1 MRNILSLLAGGFL
14 FILAACQPAGP
25 AANTEAASDSSA
37 LAGTG
42 EGTPFVL
49 DIPRCKVSWTASKP
63 TGTHHGIV
71 PVKAGGF
78 TLSGDQ
84 ITGGTIVLN
93 MAGIEVHDLE
103 GEYRQKLEA
112 HLRGTVAGKE
122 GDFFNTNQ
130 FPDATFRIGQS
141 APLSG
146 DPNHNQ
152 LVQGELTIKDI
163 TRPVAFKAMIDA
175 SAGSAV
181 KITTEPF
188 TLDRTEWG
196 IRFKSKKFFD
206 DLKDDFI
213 DDEFTLRLEI
223 GALQKKG

>member
-1 MRNILSLLAGGFL
+1 MRNILPLLAGGFL
-14 FILAACQPAGP
+14 AILMACQPTGN
-25 AANTEAASDSSA
+25 ANSAETVSDSSA

-42 EGTPFVL
+42 EGTPFML
-49 DIPRCKVSWTASKP
+49 DIPRCKVSWTATKP
-63 TGTHHGIV
+63 TGSHYGIV
-71 PVKAGGF
+71 PVQAGGF

-84 ITGGTIVLN
+84 ITGGTIEIN

-103 GEYRQKLEA
+103 GEYRAKLEA
-112 HLRGTVAGKE
+112 HLRGTTAGKE

-130 FPDATFRIGQS
+130 YPIATFRIGQS

-146 DPNHNQ
+146 DPNNNQ
-152 LVQGELTIKDI
+152 LIQGELTIKDI
-163 TRPVAFKAMIDA
+163 TRPIAFKARVDA
-175 SAGSAV
+175 SAGTAI

-188 TLDRTEWG
+188 TLDRTEWD

-213 DDEFTLRLEI
+213 DDEFTLQLEI
-223 GALQKKG
+223 GALQKQG